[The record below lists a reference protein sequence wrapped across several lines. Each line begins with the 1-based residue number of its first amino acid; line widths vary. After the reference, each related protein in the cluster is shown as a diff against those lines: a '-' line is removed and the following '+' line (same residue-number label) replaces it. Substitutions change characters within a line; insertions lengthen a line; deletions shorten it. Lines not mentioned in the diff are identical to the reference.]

1 MRIIGREREQK
12 ILENCMFSGRPEFI
26 AVYGRRRV
34 GKTYLIKEYF
44 NQNFAFYTTGVTD
57 LNMKGQLKTFYG
69 QLREYGSLCESEPK
83 DWFEAFRLLKE
94 LLEQPNVHKDPAS
107 NRIIVFIDELP
118 WMDTPKSNFKSALD
132 FFWNTWASSREDVIL
147 IVCGSATSWIIDNLL
162 NDTGGLHN
170 RITRSIH
177 LQPFTLHEC
186 EELYQINN
194 ISLTRQQIVQSYMVF
209 GGIPYYM
216 NCMDRRL
223 SMAQNID
230 AIVFNETGQLHYEFS
245 RLYASLFKNSE
256 KHLAIIR
263 ALAKKGIGM
272 TRSELAKQKG
282 ISDGQGLTKAL
293 AELTQCG
300 FIRKYL
306 NQTKNL
312 RNWYYQV
319 IDPFTLFHLRFI
331 ESGTVKSWLLHVGTP
346 GYFAWCGIAFELVCL
361 LHVPQIKA
369 VLGIQGVESSEYSWR
384 SQESEPGAQI
394 DLIID
399 RKDDVIDICEVKY
412 AEEDFRISAAYE
424 KQLMNKVAAFHL
436 ETGTAKALR
445 LTMITSNGLS
455 HNAHSG
461 IIINE
466 ITGDELF
473 LPIKQ

>member
-1 MRIIGREREQK
+1 M
-12 ILENCMFSGRPEFI
+12 LSGRPEFI

-69 QLREYGSLCESEPK
+69 QLREYGGAFQNEPK
-83 DWFEAFRLLKE
+83 DWFEAFRMLKE
-94 LLEQPNVHKDPAS
+94 LLERPDVHRDPAS
-107 NRIIVFIDELP
+107 GRIVVFLDELP
-118 WMDTPKSNFKSALD
+118 WMDTPKSGFKSALD
-132 FFWNTWASSREDVIL
+132 FFWNSWASSREDILL
-147 IVCGSATSWIIDNLL
+147 IVCGSATSWIIDDLL
-162 NDTGGLHN
+162 SNTGGLHN

-177 LQPFTLHEC
+177 LLPFTLHEC
-186 EELYQINN
+186 EELYRINN
-194 ISLTRQQIVQSYMVF
+194 ISMTRHQIVQSYMVF

-223 SMAQNID
+223 SLAQNID
-230 AIVFNETGQLHYEFS
+230 ALVFNETGQLHYEFS

-256 KHLAIIR
+256 KHMAIIR
-263 ALAKKGIGM
+263 ALAKTGSGM
-272 TRSELAKQKG
+272 TRSDLAKQKG

-293 AELTQCG
+293 TELTQCG

-306 NQTKNL
+306 NQTKGL

-331 ESGTVKSWLLHVGTP
+331 ENSTVKSWLLHVGTP
-346 GYFAWCGIAFELVCL
+346 GYYAWCGNAFELVCL
-361 LHVPQIKA
+361 LHIPQIKA

-394 DLIID
+394 DLVID
-399 RKDDVIDICEVKY
+399 RKDDVINICELKY
-412 AEEDFRISAAYE
+412 VEGAFRIDAAYE
-424 KQLMNKVAAFHL
+424 KQLQNKVTVFHQETAAD
-436 ETGTAKALR
+436 KALH
-445 LTMITSNGLS
+445 LTIITSDGLL